1 MSQAPAPTSKPL
13 DLVFMG
19 TPEFARASL
28 EAVLASRHRV
38 LAVVSQPDRPKGR
51 GQTLAKPPVAELA
64 LAHGLPL
71 LQPDRVGTR
80 EFRDWVKGFAPDL
93 GVVAAFGHL
102 LGPRALQV
110 PRLGCINVHASLLPH
125 WRGASPITMAV
136 LHGDADAGVSIMRMD
151 VGMDTGAVFAMRG
164 FPVSTSD
171 TGETLHDKL
180 ATLGGALLVET
191 LDRIADGTAGETP
204 QPEHGVTLAPLLTKE
219 DASIDWSLPASA
231 IERKIRAFHPWP
243 GTRTTLGDKVMRL
256 LPFASVVQ
264 GATGARPGTIISA
277 TRDAL
282 IVQTGDGG
290 LALGVVQMEGKKALA
305 IPAFLA
311 GTTVAPGTILGA
323 DTSSRS

>member
-1 MSQAPAPTSKPL
+1 
-13 DLVFMG
+13 MG
-19 TPEFARASL
+19 TPDFARASL
-28 EAVLASRHRV
+28 EALLASRHRV

-51 GQTLAKPPVAELA
+51 GQSLAKPPVAELA
-64 LAHGLPL
+64 LAHGLPV

-102 LGPRALQV
+102 LGPRALAA
-110 PRLGCINVHASLLPH
+110 PRLGCINVHASLLPR

-151 VGMDTGAVFAMRG
+151 VGMDTGAVFARRG
-164 FPVSTSD
+164 IPVAASD

-180 ATLGGALLVET
+180 ALLGGALLVET
-191 LDRIADGTAGETP
+191 LDRIADGTATETP
-204 QPEHGVTLAPLLTKE
+204 QPEHGVTLAPLLTKD
-219 DASIDWSLPASA
+219 DASIDWTLSAAA

-243 GTRTTLGDKVMRL
+243 GTRTTLGDKVLRL
-256 LPFASVVQ
+256 LPFAAVVP
-264 GATGARPGTIISA
+264 GATPDPRSPAEGPKGCPKPGTIISV

-282 IVQTGDGG
+282 VIQTGDGA
-290 LALGVVQMEGKKALA
+290 LALGTVQLEGKKALPIA
-305 IPAFLA
+305 AFLA
-311 GTTVAPGTILGA
+311 GHMVTSGTVLGA